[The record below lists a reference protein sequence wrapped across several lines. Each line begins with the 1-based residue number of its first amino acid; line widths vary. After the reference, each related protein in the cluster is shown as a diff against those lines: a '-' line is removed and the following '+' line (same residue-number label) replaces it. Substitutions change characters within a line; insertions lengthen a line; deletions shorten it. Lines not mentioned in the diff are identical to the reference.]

1 MFGVIR
7 RFKLK
12 KIYEFIKV
20 IGLVYLPCI
29 MRYIYSI
36 SFYFLKDI
44 VNFVNNL
51 KLENWAKTLFLE
63 VSIFIFFIVFIFL
76 NMIVLEFIIKVFYKK
91 SSIKL
96 IKDMLFVL
104 SIRIN
109 LLKNELK
116 KYTKLSDL
124 YAYVYIV
131 SFIISIVITVSFLY
145 NVFFDEPLKNG
156 IIDIVKSIQ
165 NKLIATEILMFT
177 TGLTIFL
184 IFYYVLLIGRIVY
197 LFMIDKKS
205 LLMYVLTNL
214 ILMFCFKNIKL
225 LIIYCSS
232 LTIALYFPFSNE
244 KYLKLFYYVSGFCK
258 LFSETIK
265 DYSEKYFKNIL
276 KMLCGVTR
284 FFLMNICL
292 MNFIYFYLGESEN
305 VITISCCLSLVITI
319 LMFVHTKQN
328 NRIKE
333 IRNYVLSVFFLLI
346 GFFSLKIFDNKSKTN
361 NISDFFVLFLA
372 CLYFFERCN
381 KLIKELKEFIKDNY
395 LIYIYENYTY
405 NESLKLKLSI
415 EEIKNIKD
423 ETKIEKQ
430 FIFYLKTKDKKLEKV
445 LEYYL
450 ENGFKENKEFICY
463 LYLKKSNGKKI
474 ETIKKEYDKLTKN
487 QEKFYELVFGA
498 I

>member
-7 RFKLK
+7 K

-244 KYLKLFYYVSGFCK
+244 KYLKLFYN
-258 LFSETIK
+258 LF
-265 DYSEKYFKNIL
+265 D
-276 KMLCGVTR
+276 
-284 FFLMNICL
+284 
-292 MNFIYFYLGESEN
+292 
-305 VITISCCLSLVITI
+305 
-319 LMFVHTKQN
+319 
-328 NRIKE
+328 
-333 IRNYVLSVFFLLI
+333 
-346 GFFSLKIFDNKSKTN
+346 
-361 NISDFFVLFLA
+361 VLFL
-372 CLYFFERCN
+372 
-381 KLIKELKEFIKDNY
+381 
-395 LIYIYENYTY
+395 
-405 NESLKLKLSI
+405 
-415 EEIKNIKD
+415 NI
-423 ETKIEKQ
+423 
-430 FIFYLKTKDKKLEKV
+430 
-445 LEYYL
+445 
-450 ENGFKENKEFICY
+450 
-463 LYLKKSNGKKI
+463 
-474 ETIKKEYDKLTKN
+474 
-487 QEKFYELVFGA
+487 
-498 I
+498 